1 MAVRAGA
8 RSATAKQRGWEPAVM
23 VARMSH
29 GGVALYD
36 DSTSRLVRWL
46 MMSSGTPTG
55 VEVEGDDVTVTFAD
69 GQRSVYDLNTG
80 AQER

>member
-1 MAVRAGA
+1 MN
-8 RSATAKQRGWEPAVM
+8 

-36 DSTSRLVRWL
+36 ASSSRLVRWL

-55 VEVEGDDVTVTFAD
+55 VRVDGEDVTVTFAD
-69 GQRSVYDLNTG
+69 GNETVYDLNTG
-80 AQER
+80 AFER